1 MPNNISGFRSWC
13 GARSHPTPVP
23 TASAPDFQGQH
34 SGGRLGVM
42 VVFLCRDE
50 HRRNAAE
57 TRKAVQN
64 AYIRVVTSYDLDI
77 VCREV

>member
-1 MPNNISGFRSWC
+1 M
-13 GARSHPTPVP
+13 
-23 TASAPDFQGQH
+23 
-34 SGGRLGVM
+34 
-42 VVFLCRDE
+42 VFLCRDE